1 MPIRPIAPFFGPS
14 GALITPAGQTLTYTP
29 DFEADLVQ
37 RGLATYTQQP
47 AIPGRRLPLEV
58 EIPSSG
64 VVRKLSS
71 GAGKRDAYLPDD
83 TPIICIGGDHPYS
96 QWWGTNGNDG
106 MAQAYLD
113 RGLKPYIAINTYDDG
128 PGSNLELYMSWEQ
141 VRALADRGIEMIAH
155 GHRHI
160 MRHNRCNT
168 GIRIRP
174 SVAGVF
180 TVNVTTTG
188 VVLTDPTN
196 GTTALLFATYPT
208 IGQLVTA
215 INAVPGWVSA
225 NEAGDVFDGDPS
237 SRLLPLKAARTVTA
251 TSGTQRF
258 AMSGG
263 FVIAYTGTAYQDVR
277 VRITQ
282 GAYHNFELY
291 ADGVRLLNYDLG
303 NASYNTLTKLLT
315 AIRGSGVAGLTLW
328 LCDNG
333 REQTGVDFPSFI
345 QGDEDSYYLSTFEW
359 PVSIMSGETRFDMC
373 DGTRGITGAE
383 ILRRN
388 YDLNKSTAAE
398 NGVDLKNYAVSG
410 YHLFPRMLR
419 GNSQFASWRGTVDAL
434 VTNPMW
440 QWCDTFQPGFRLYW
454 TAYQPQYANVNRS
467 LAVFEAIA
475 DSGPTMTDLLIHKI
489 QPDGSSGYTFQDGG
503 NPSYF
508 DQTEAAF
515 LPIIDRLK
523 ALQDSGRIRVM
534 SPDEARQAACALQR
548 PRNRIFNPR
557 FRNSGESIKTADNG
571 LIVPGWSIDFS
582 GASISAAAVADGII
596 SYTTTSAVAINVLSQ
611 AAWLKP
617 GRTYEV
623 GFYVDISAGATGSG
637 VRVTTQSVRG
647 ALRGIAPASGA
658 MGGMHRLTPGVV
670 SFRFTV
676 PRQPDYYPG
685 RIIGKAGPF
694 DLSANK
700 NIRLNLN
707 FLGQVSVDCSAGA
720 ANAAAVTA
728 KEVAAAINAAI
739 AAAPAYTPEY
749 HNIARAVGTKVQI
762 ENPYA
767 GAYPNY
773 VIDLAAGASADAST
787 AIFGGIG
794 TGMTEYAPAH
804 GEAWP
809 WWIRLQSNVS
819 GSVSVRDPYIQEID
833 LA

>member
-1 MPIRPIAPFFGPS
+1 MGVQQELFETKNRPEGKGFRVVE
-14 GALITPAGQTLTYTP
+14 
-29 DFEADLVQ
+29 EADGNISVYAGDTTIVGPGQ
-37 RGLATYTQQP
+37 VPVTATTT
-47 AIPGRRLPLEV
+47 
-58 EIPSSG
+58 SSG
-64 VVRKLSS
+64 EVGKLSV
-71 GAGKRDAYLPDD
+71 GGKRDAYLPDD

-96 QWWGTNGNDG
+96 QWWGTNGRNG

-113 RGLKPYIAINTYDDG
+113 RGIKPYIAVNTYDDG
-128 PGSNLELYMSWEQ
+128 PGSNAELFMSWDQ
-141 VRALADRGIEMIAH
+141 VRTLSNRGVEIIAH

-168 GIRIRP
+168 GIRIR
-174 SVAGVF
+174 STNAGTN

-188 VVLTDPTN
+188 VVLSDTPN
-196 GTTALLFATYPT
+196 GTTTLLFATYPT
-208 IGQLVTA
+208 IGQLVSA
-215 INAVPGWVSA
+215 INAVPGWISA
-225 NEAGDVFDGDPS
+225 NDPGDVFDEDPS

-251 TSGTQRF
+251 SSGTQRF
-258 AMSGG
+258 AMGGG
-263 FVIAYTGTAYQDVR
+263 FTITYTGTAYQDVR

-282 GAYHNFELY
+282 GTFHNFELY

-303 NASYNTLTKLLT
+303 NALYNTLNKLVT

-333 REQTGVDFPSFI
+333 REQTGADFPSYI
-345 QGDEDSYYLSTFEW
+345 QGDEDSYYLSTFEL
-359 PVSIMSGETRFDMC
+359 PVSIMGGETRFDMC

-383 ILRRN
+383 VLRRN
-388 YDLNKSTAAE
+388 YDLNKSTAAA
-398 NGVDLKNYAVSG
+398 NDVDLKNYASSG

-440 QWCDTFQPGFRLYW
+440 QWADTFQPGFRLYW

-503 NPSYF
+503 DPTYY

-515 LPIIDRLK
+515 LPIIDKLK
-523 ALQDSGRIRVM
+523 ALQDAGKVRVM
-534 SPDEARQAACALQR
+534 APDEARQAACALQK

-557 FRNSGESIKTADNG
+557 FRNSGESIKAADNG
-571 LIVPGWSIDFS
+571 LIMPGWSIDFS
-582 GASISAAAVADGII
+582 AASVSAAAAADGVV
-596 SYTTTSAVAINVLSQ
+596 SYTTTSAVALNVLSQ

-623 GFYVDISAGATGSG
+623 GFYVDIAGGATGSG
-637 VRVTTQSVRG
+637 VRVTAQSVRG
-647 ALRGIAPASGA
+647 LIRNINPSGNTI
-658 MGGMHRLTPGVV
+658 GGVYRTTPGLVTL
-670 SFRFTV
+670 RFTV
-676 PRQPDYYPG
+676 PRQPEYYPG
-685 RIIGKAGPF
+685 RIIGKGGPF
-694 DLSANK
+694 DLSTNK
-700 NIRLNLN
+700 NVRLNLN

-720 ANAAAVTA
+720 ANPAAVTA

-739 AAAPAYTPEY
+739 AATPAYTPEY
-749 HNIARAVGTKVQI
+749 HNIARAIGTKVQI

-773 VIDLAAGASADAST
+773 LLDLAAGASADAST
-787 AIFGGIG
+787 TIFGGIG
-794 TGMTEYAPAH
+794 SGMTEYAPAH

-809 WWIRLQSNVS
+809 WWIRLQSNLA

>member
-1 MPIRPIAPFFGPS
+1 MPMTPIPAKLPPS
-14 GALITPAGQTLTYTP
+14 NLAVDEARVPAMLRVRDGTLIGIEDQSGNVL
-29 DFEADLVQ
+29 
-37 RGLATYTQQP
+37 GLPVTAK
-47 AIPGRRLPLEV
+47 V
-58 EIPSSG
+58 SSDG
-64 VVRKLSS
+64 GLGKLSS
-71 GAGKRDAYLPDD
+71 GGKRDAYLPDD

-96 QWWGTNGNDG
+96 QWWGTNGRNG

-113 RGLKPYIAINTYDDG
+113 RGIKPYIAVNTQDDG
-128 PGSNLELYMSWEQ
+128 PGSDAELFMTWEQ
-141 VRALADRGIEMIAH
+141 VQALSDRGVEMIAH

-168 GIRIRP
+168 GIRIR
-174 SVAGVF
+174 STNADTN

-188 VVLTDPTN
+188 VVLSDTPN
-196 GTTALLFATYPT
+196 GTTTLLFATYPT
-208 IGQLVTA
+208 IGQLVAA
-215 INAVPGWVSA
+215 INAVPGWISA
-225 NEAGDVFDGDPS
+225 NDPGDVFDADPS

-251 TSGTQRF
+251 SSGTQRF
-258 AMSGG
+258 AMGGG
-263 FVIAYTGTAYQDVR
+263 FTIAYTGTAYQDVR

-282 GAYHNFELY
+282 GTFHNFELY

-303 NASYNTLTKLLT
+303 NALYNTLTKLVT
-315 AIRGSGVAGLTLW
+315 VIRGSGVAGLTLW

-333 REQTGVDFPSFI
+333 REQTGADFPSYL

-359 PVSIMSGETRFDMC
+359 GVSIMGGETRFDMC

-388 YDLNKSTAAE
+388 YDLNKATAAA
-398 NGVDLKNYAVSG
+398 NGIDLKNYAVSG

-440 QWCDTFQPGFRLYW
+440 QWSDTFQPGFRLYW

-467 LAVFEAIA
+467 LAVLEAIA

-503 NPSYF
+503 DPTYF

-515 LPIIDRLK
+515 LPIIDKLK
-523 ALQDSGRIRVM
+523 ALQDAGKVRVM
-534 SPDEARQAACALQR
+534 SPDEARQAACALQK

-557 FRNSGESIKTADNG
+557 FRNSGESIKAADNG
-571 LIVPGWSIDFS
+571 LIMPGWSIDFS
-582 GASISAAAVADGII
+582 AASVSAASAADGVV
-596 SYTTTSAVAINVLSQ
+596 SYTTTSAVALNVISQ

-623 GFYVDISAGATGSG
+623 GFYVNIAGGATGSG
-637 VRVTTQSVRG
+637 VRVTAQSVRG
-647 ALRGIAPASGA
+647 LIRNINPSGSTI
-658 MGGMHRLTPGVV
+658 GGVYRLTPGLVTL
-670 SFRFTV
+670 RFTV
-676 PRQPDYYPG
+676 PRQPEYYPG
-685 RIIGKAGPF
+685 RIIGKGGPF
-694 DLSANK
+694 DLSTNK
-700 NIRLNLN
+700 NVRLNLN

-720 ANAAAVTA
+720 ANPAAVTA

-739 AAAPAYTPEY
+739 AATPAYTPEY
-749 HNIARAVGTKVQI
+749 HNIARAIGTKVQI

-773 VIDLAAGASADAST
+773 LIDLAAGASADAST
-787 AIFGGIG
+787 TIFGGIG
-794 TGMTEYAPAH
+794 SGMTEYAPAH

-809 WWIRLQSNVS
+809 WWIRLQSNVA

>member
-1 MPIRPIAPFFGPS
+1 MSSPVGYP
-14 GALITPAGQTLTYTP
+14 
-29 DFEADLVQ
+29 Q
-37 RGLATYTQQP
+37 RGAYPMFSETSKGDVPVGKDGTNLIPVMATQS
-47 AIPGRRLPLEV
+47 
-58 EIPSSG
+58 PSSG
-64 VVRKLSS
+64 GVKKIAAGVR
-71 GAGKRDAYLPDD
+71 DMYLPDD

-96 QWWGTNGNDG
+96 QWWGTNGNNG
-106 MAQAYLD
+106 MAEAYLS

-128 PGSNLELYMSWEQ
+128 PGSNPDLYMPWDQ
-141 VRALADRGIEMIAH
+141 VKALSARGVEIIAH

-180 TVNVTTTG
+180 TVNVTATG

-196 GTTALLFATYPT
+196 GTTTLLFTTYPT

-282 GAYHNFELY
+282 GTYHNFELY
-291 ADGVRLLNYDLG
+291 CDGVRLLNYDLG
-303 NASYNTLTKLLT
+303 TASYNTLTKLIA
-315 AIRGSGVAGLTLW
+315 AIRSSGIAGLTLW

-333 REQTGVDFPSFI
+333 REQTGADFPSFV
-345 QGDEDSYYLSTFEW
+345 QGDEDAYYLSTFESG
-359 PVSIMSGETRFDMC
+359 VSIMGGETRFDMC

-383 ILRRN
+383 VLRRN
-388 YDLNKSTAAE
+388 YDLNKSTAAA
-398 NGVDLKNYAVSG
+398 NDVDLKNYASSG

-440 QWCDTFQPGFRLYW
+440 QWADTFQPGFRLYW

-489 QPDGSSGYTFQDGG
+489 QPDGSSGYSFQDGG
-503 NPSYF
+503 DPTYF

-515 LPIIDRLK
+515 IPILDKLK
-523 ALQDSGRIRVM
+523 ELQESGKVRVM
-534 SPDEARQAACALQR
+534 SPDEARQAACALQK

-557 FRNSGESIKTADNG
+557 FRNSGESLKASDNG
-571 LIVPGWSIDFS
+571 LIVPGWAIEFS
-582 GASISAAAVADGII
+582 PASIASAAAGDDGSI

-623 GFYVDISAGATGSG
+623 GFNVDISAGATGSG

-647 ALRGIAPASGA
+647 ALRGINPIGGA
-658 MGGMHRLTPGVV
+658 MGSMYRLTPGIV
-670 SFRFTV
+670 SFRFAV
-676 PRQPDYYPG
+676 PKQPDYYPG
-685 RIIGKAGPF
+685 RIIGKSGLF

-720 ANAAAVTA
+720 ANPAAVTP

-749 HNIARAVGTKVQI
+749 HNIARAVGTRVQI

-773 VIDLAAGASADAST
+773 VIDLAAGASADASA

-809 WWIRLQSNVS
+809 WWIRLQSNVT
-819 GSVSVRDPYIQEID
+819 GSVTVRDPYIQEID
-833 LA
+833 LV

>member
-1 MPIRPIAPFFGPS
+1 MTVRFIKPWNGYQPGGRASLSNEAELIAGGIARSDYVQDGP
-14 GALITPAGQTLTYTP
+14 
-29 DFEADLVQ
+29 V
-37 RGLATYTQQP
+37 
-47 AIPGRRLPLEV
+47 
-58 EIPSSG
+58 SG
-64 VVRKLSS
+64 VHVSFVSSTTPGGGIQKLSS
-71 GAGKRDAYLPDD
+71 GGKRDAYLPDD

-96 QWWGTNGNDG
+96 QWWGTNGNNG
-106 MAQAYLD
+106 MAEAYLS
-113 RGLKPYIAINTYDDG
+113 RGIKPYIALNTYDDG
-128 PGSNLELYMSWEQ
+128 PESNPELYMTWEQ
-141 VRALADRGIEMIAH
+141 VRALSERGVETIAH

-160 MRHNRCNT
+160 MRHSRCNT

-174 SVAGVF
+174 AVAGVF

-188 VVLTDPTN
+188 IVLTDPTN
-196 GTTALLFATYPT
+196 GTTTLLFATYPT

-237 SRLLPLKAARTVTA
+237 SRMLPLKAARTVTA
-251 TSGTQRF
+251 VSGTQRF

-263 FVIAYTGTAYQDVR
+263 FTIAYSGTVYQDVR

-291 ADGVRLLNYDLG
+291 CDGVRLLNYDLS

-333 REQTGVDFPSFI
+333 REQTGADFPSFI
-345 QGDEDSYYLSTFEW
+345 QGDEDSYYLSTFEL
-359 PVSIMSGETRFDMC
+359 PVSIMGGETRFDAC

-388 YDLNKSTAAE
+388 YDLNKHTAAE
-398 NGVDLKNYAVSG
+398 NGVNLKNYAGSG

-440 QWCDTFQPGFRLYW
+440 QWADTFQPGFRLYW

-467 LAVFEAIA
+467 RAVLEAIA

-489 QPDGSSGYTFQDGG
+489 QPDGSSGYSFQDGG
-503 NPSYF
+503 DPTYF

-515 LPIIDRLK
+515 LPIIDKLK
-523 ALQDSGRIRVM
+523 SLQDAGRVRVM

-557 FRNSGESIKTADNG
+557 FRNSGESIKAADNG

-582 GASISAAAVADGII
+582 AASISGASAADGVI

-617 GRTYEV
+617 GRTYEI
-623 GFYVDISAGATGSG
+623 GFYVDIVGGATGGG
-637 VRVTTQSVRG
+637 VRVTVQSVRG
-647 ALRGIAPASGA
+647 PIRSITPAGNIIGGIY
-658 MGGMHRLTPGVV
+658 RLTPGLVTL
-670 SFRFTV
+670 RFTV
-676 PRQPDYYPG
+676 PKQPDYYPG
-685 RIIGKAGPF
+685 QIIGKSGPF
-694 DLSANK
+694 GLSTNK

-739 AAAPAYTPEY
+739 AATPAYTPEY
-749 HNIARAVGTKVQI
+749 HNVARAVGTKVQI

-773 VIDLAAGASADAST
+773 LIDLAAGASADAST

-794 TGMTEYAPAH
+794 MGMTEYAPAH

-819 GSVSVRDPYIQEID
+819 GTVTVRDPYIQEIE